1 MKGSDTRPPE
11 TFTFDFAK
19 RRFPVWFRPE
29 ESTRQAAVVS
39 YMHAHQLSLTRVY
52 AKAGCSRHF
61 CVYRF
66 VTYDDPEAIPGPVES
81 CGWIDVGGPEPG
93 CRLPQGFVY
102 RPGRAIPILQA
113 AFDRTPEPATPI
125 GRDPIHAPRF
135 SGGSGTA
142 EDPYRISSA
151 EELLLL
157 SYLSNHR
164 AYTGVDPTLAEEIG
178 DNFADWSRGKHFKL
192 TRDIVWNDPA
202 RDPAEG
208 VSFPIICN
216 RNAAWGRS
224 AHFAG
229 TFDGAGHFIRGL
241 YVSED
246 EEKKRYPGDDYA
258 YNNGVS
264 LFGALHGTVKNLA
277 ITDSYFTGSARV
289 AAVAGVLYLGGT
301 IENCLADNRLCLRGT
316 AGDRNAGGLVGFSV
330 NGNISRSVVGGEI
343 CGSIYSNVCFLGGIF
358 GAVATGANLT
368 TSVSDCFVFASVREL
383 IDPNV
388 RRDHPALLSP
398 HDEKH
403 VEIIRVTEGV
413 LNVQIRKDRY
423 AGTPGTVFVVNPYEF
438 FQAFVSPSDAK
449 RTSVDFFSFSL
460 PEFVRQ
466 EDSPFD
472 LLFSDNPGRIR
483 FANVIPLSDPGL
495 PGVTAAIDYLFENKG
510 KTTDRPPSFVPAA
523 VNEKL
528 RLRAG
533 VWRFVSEMAEHG
545 LMSLS
550 VDQKEQK
557 SAKFR
562 TEMIRYI
569 EENYRGDLS
578 TETAARFFFFS
589 KSYFCRRFRQE
600 FGLPF
605 AVYLQNFRIR
615 KSKQL
620 DPAQFPSLAAL
631 AASVGF
637 PSYYHFERVFRKW
650 MGMTPR
656 AYFETVRRAGE
667 PPVFADDDVIEK

>member
-1 MKGSDTRPPE
+1 MRASDARPPE

-19 RRFPVWFRPE
+19 RHFPVWFRPE

-66 VTYDDPEAIPGPVES
+66 VTYDEPAAIPGPVES
-81 CGWIDVGGPEPG
+81 CGWIDVKGPEPS

-102 RPGRAIPILQA
+102 RPGRSVPILQA
-113 AFDRTPEPATPI
+113 IFDRTPEPAQPI
-125 GRDPIHAPRF
+125 GRDPVPAPRF
-135 SGGSGTA
+135 SGGCGTA

-157 SYLSNHR
+157 SYLSNHH
-164 AYTGVDPTLAEEIG
+164 AYTGIDPTLSEEIG
-178 DNFADWSRGKHFKL
+178 DSFPDWSRGKHFRL
-192 TRDIVWNDPA
+192 TRDIVWNDPS

-229 TFDGAGHFIRGL
+229 IFDGAGHFIRGL

-277 ITDSYFTGSARV
+277 ITDSTFVGSARV
-289 AAVAGVLYLGGT
+289 AAVAGVLYSGGAV
-301 IENCLADNRLCLRGT
+301 ENCLADNRIYLRGT
-316 AGDRNAGGLVGFSV
+316 AGDRNAGGLIGFSV
-330 NGNISRSVVGGEI
+330 NGSVSRSVVGGEI
-343 CGSIYSNVCFLGGIF
+343 LGSIYSNVCFLGGIF
-358 GAVATGANLT
+358 GAVATGANLS
-368 TSVSDCFVFASVREL
+368 TSVTDCFVFASVREL
-383 IDPNV
+383 LDPTV

-423 AGTPGTVFVVNPYEF
+423 VGTPGTVFVVNPYEF

-667 PPVFADDDVIEK
+667 PPIVADDDLIEK